1 VATIK
6 FGTDGVRGRAFE
18 DLSMA
23 DAFLMGRAA
32 ADVFGGTEAVVG
44 RDTRESGPALTAAL
58 AAGLAAGG
66 IDTLD
71 LGVAPTPAIA
81 FVAGQRHA
89 VGVVVSASHN
99 PWFDNGI
106 KLFSPQGSKLSDADQ
121 AAVEARL
128 VELDATAATFE
139 SPAIDESPGD
149 LLSGLTSIQ
158 GEVGDWVRV
167 VCGSIDVDLS
177 GIHVVVDCA
186 NGAASHVVA
195 PALADL
201 GAQVTALYN
210 QPDGRNINEACGST
224 HPKGLA
230 QAVVDASADIGLA
243 LDGDADRL
251 LAVDHRGILV
261 DGDQIMAMLA
271 LDMDRRGLLA
281 GSQLV
286 VTVMS
291 NLGLLRSMD
300 TAGIAVEVTPVG
312 DRNVLIA
319 LDRLGANFGGE
330 QSGHLIFTDHG
341 GTGDGFLSGVQLL
354 ALMTRTDNSLRDL
367 AATAMVV
374 FPQVLQNVA
383 VTEKM
388 PDIAQRLSVEIAAVE
403 NRLGDQGRVLVR
415 ASGTEPVIRVMVEAE
430 DRALAQIACEKLC
443 AAVLE
448 LG

>member
-1 VATIK
+1 
-6 FGTDGVRGRAFE
+6 
-18 DLSMA
+18 
-23 DAFLMGRAA
+23 
-32 ADVFGGTEAVVG
+32 VFGGTEAVVG

-128 VELDATAATFE
+128 IELDATAATFE

-149 LLSGLTSIQ
+149 LLSRLTSIQ

-367 AATAMVV
+367 AAMAMVV

-443 AAVLE
+443 AAVQE

>member
-1 VATIK
+1 MATIK

-18 DLSMA
+18 DLSLT
-23 DAFLMGRAA
+23 DAFLIGRAA

-44 RDTRESGPALTAAL
+44 RDTRESGPVLTAAL

-66 IDTLD
+66 VDALD

-81 FVAGQRHA
+81 FVAGQHNA
-89 VGVVVSASHN
+89 VGAVVSASHN

-106 KLFSPQGSKLSDADQ
+106 KLFSPQGSKLSEADQ

-128 VELDATAATFE
+128 AEFDATAATFE
-139 SPAIDESPGD
+139 SPPDDARAEDM
-149 LLSGLTSIQ
+149 LSGLTSIQ
-158 GEVGDWVRV
+158 DEIGDWVRV
-167 VCGSIDVDLS
+167 VGGSVDVDLA
-177 GIHVVVDCA
+177 GLHVVVDCA

-195 PALADL
+195 PALVDL

-224 HPKGLA
+224 HPQALA
-230 QAVVDASADIGLA
+230 QAVVAAGADIGLA

-251 LAVDHRGILV
+251 LAIDHQGTLV

-319 LDRLGANFGGE
+319 LDRLGANLGGE

-341 GTGDGFLSGVQLL
+341 GTGDGLLSGVQLL
-354 ALMTRTDNSLRDL
+354 ALMKRTDSSLHDL

-374 FPQVLQNVA
+374 FPQVLQNVR

-388 PDIAQRLSVEIAAVE
+388 PDIAQRLSAEIAAVE
-403 NRLGDQGRVLVR
+403 KRLGDQGRVLVR
-415 ASGTEPVIRVMVEAE
+415 ASGTEPVIRVMIEAA
-430 DRALAQIACEKLC
+430 DQALAQIACDELC
-443 AAVLE
+443 AAVKE
-448 LG
+448 LT

>member
-1 VATIK
+1 
-6 FGTDGVRGRAFE
+6 
-18 DLSMA
+18 
-23 DAFLMGRAA
+23 
-32 ADVFGGTEAVVG
+32 
-44 RDTRESGPALTAAL
+44 
-58 AAGLAAGG
+58 
-66 IDTLD
+66 
-71 LGVAPTPAIA
+71 
-81 FVAGQRHA
+81 
-89 VGVVVSASHN
+89 
-99 PWFDNGI
+99 
-106 KLFSPQGSKLSDADQ
+106 
-121 AAVEARL
+121 
-128 VELDATAATFE
+128 
-139 SPAIDESPGD
+139 
-149 LLSGLTSIQ
+149 
-158 GEVGDWVRV
+158 
-167 VCGSIDVDLS
+167 
-177 GIHVVVDCA
+177 
-186 NGAASHVVA
+186 
-195 PALADL
+195 
-201 GAQVTALYN
+201 
-210 QPDGRNINEACGST
+210 
-224 HPKGLA
+224 
-230 QAVVDASADIGLA
+230 
-243 LDGDADRL
+243 
-251 LAVDHRGILV
+251 
-261 DGDQIMAMLA
+261 MAMLA

-367 AATAMVV
+367 AAMAMVV

-443 AAVLE
+443 AAVQE